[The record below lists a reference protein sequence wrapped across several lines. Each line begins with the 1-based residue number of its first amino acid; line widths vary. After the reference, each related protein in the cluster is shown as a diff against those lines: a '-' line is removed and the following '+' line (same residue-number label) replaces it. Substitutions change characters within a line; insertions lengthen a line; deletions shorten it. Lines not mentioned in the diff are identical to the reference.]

1 MRISIPYHQKIHS
14 IYCEFIIVV
23 FAKTNNTQKR
33 AEMSAKRHPRTKGQT
48 TEDSGG
54 MESALLEL
62 FRHGIDKLAGF
73 GVEGKS
79 DEMDRQS

>member
-1 MRISIPYHQKIHS
+1 MRKYTIPSKIHS
-14 IYCEFIIVV
+14 IYCEFIIVA
-23 FAKTNNTQKR
+23 FTKTNNTRKR
-33 AEMSAKRHPRTKGQT
+33 TAMSTKQHPRTKGQT

-62 FRHGIDKLAGF
+62 FRHGIDKVAGF

-79 DEMDRQS
+79 DEMDRKT